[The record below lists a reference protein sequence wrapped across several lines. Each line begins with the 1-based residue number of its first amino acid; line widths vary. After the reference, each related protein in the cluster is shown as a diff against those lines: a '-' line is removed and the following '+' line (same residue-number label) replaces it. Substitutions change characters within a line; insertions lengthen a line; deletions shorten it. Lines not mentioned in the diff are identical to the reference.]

1 MTLDKEQCSD
11 TKWGNKG
18 AQWRTAVPLDQDH
31 GNGHL
36 QK

>member
-11 TKWGNKG
+11 TKCVNKE
-18 AQWRTAVPLDQDH
+18 AQCKTAVPLDQAH
-31 GNGHL
+31 GNGSL